1 MITFAEATKLEN
13 LNQLRSDACRASFAL
28 HAECTLRAGGS
39 PVTPAMRDEMLAA
52 IAAGKH
58 VELELDVLAYEQRT
72 GERNRN
78 NVRFRDGAMTSLGRS
93 GTGKPVLRDHEQDD
107 SMAVAGRIIASSTEK
122 RGEGDYAI
130 NQTWRLTAPW
140 ACELALRDL
149 LSTASIGWNP
159 TGPVMCSACNSP
171 IFSVCY
177 HCPGDT
183 LSEKTGEDGT
193 KRLVRDPKGSVVVE
207 WIYTS
212 AELVETSIVP
222 VPAVPSARIEGIRA
236 ALSAHDGGIRP
247 PGDDIMDP
255 KLLALLGLA
264 ATAGVPEVLST
275 VEALKRDAAEVGAL
289 RADAAELK
297 IVRAELGVANQEL
310 ATLRTE
316 KRQSACDSFI
326 AGALASG
333 RIGKADE
340 ASWRALYE
348 LSSDRATTLM
358 AERAEGTATPVGL
371 PRASEQPIAGTPP
384 AGAQPG
390 APGAPPDAIAAT
402 KQMLAAGG
410 IDSAVVAKFA
420 TAFGVQGDPMKAVA
434 KHCAGLEV
442 A

>member
-1 MITFAEATKLEN
+1 MITFAEATKADN
-13 LNQLRSDACRASFAL
+13 LNLLRANACRASFAL
-28 HAECTLRAGGS
+28 GVECTLRSNGS
-39 PVTPAMRDEMLAA
+39 PITPATRDEMLAA

-58 VELELDVLAYEQRT
+58 VELELDVLAYEQRP
-72 GERNRN
+72 GEQNRN

-107 SMAVAGRIIASSTEK
+107 SMAVAGRIISSSTEK

-140 ACELALRDL
+140 ACDLALRDL

-159 TGPVMCSACNSP
+159 TGPVMCSVCNAP
-171 IFSVCY
+171 IFTVCY
-177 HCPGDT
+177 HCRGDR
-183 LSEKTGEDGT
+183 LSEKTGEDGV
-193 KRLVRDPKGSVVVE
+193 KRMVRDPKGDVVVE
-207 WIYTS
+207 WVFTS

-236 ALSAHDGGIRP
+236 ALSAHDGGVCP

-264 ATAGVPEVLST
+264 ATAGVPEVLSA
-275 VEALKRDAAEVGAL
+275 VEKLKTGAAEADTL

-297 IVRAELGVANQEL
+297 IVKAEFGVANQEL
-310 ATLRTE
+310 ATLRAE
-316 KRQSACDSFI
+316 KRQSACDAFI
-326 AGALASG
+326 AGALSSG

-348 LSSDRATTLM
+348 LSSDRATKLM
-358 AERAEGTATPVGL
+358 SERAEGTATPVGQ
-371 PRASEQPIAGTPP
+371 PRVSEQPIAGTPP

-390 APGAPPDAIAAT
+390 APGAPADPIAAT
-402 KQMLAAGG
+402 SLLLKANGLDPAL
-410 IDSAVVAKFA
+410 VAKYA
-420 TAFGVQGDPMKAVA
+420 TKFGVQGDPMKAIA
-434 KHCAGLEV
+434 KHCAGQEV
-442 A
+442 E